1 MPPGPPPPRRKE
13 ALQLNE
19 QQLNDPRCLGRGRST
34 PGLDDRRPPPR
45 FICAGVGRPFATS
58 RPLKGTRTASKEKA
72 SRWPQGSFGR
82 IHVRWGR
89 SQQTPAP
96 PERQI
101 RRIASNDDAD
111 NFPSGEL
118 KRLQKLS
125 SSFSYD
131 ISLLFQISHV
141 PPLLLEPYQRCLFS
155 LQLWLFR
162 GGSSLRLLTAVES
175 VLQLERDMRS
185 ASSYEGSLLSS
196 EHLVYRSRVCGLTRE
211 CKTECLTGAIL
222 HVHLVKGPPR
232 WFGKRRVLEKKNQL
246 SVFHM

>member
-1 MPPGPPPPRRKE
+1 MTPAASPAVGPLQAWMIAALRRASSALEWGGLSPPLDFSKERGRRRKRRPP
-13 ALQLNE
+13 AG
-19 QQLNDPRCLGRGRST
+19 RRGRSVA
-34 PGLDDRRPPPR
+34 
-45 FICAGVGRPFATS
+45 FTS
-58 RPLKGTRTASKEKA
+58 DGDAVNKHL
-72 SRWPQGSFGR
+72 
-82 IHVRWGR
+82 
-89 SQQTPAP
+89 AP

-196 EHLVYRSRVCGLTRE
+196 EHLVSRSRVCRLTRE

-222 HVHLVKGPPR
+222 HVHLVKGPSR